1 VRPWK
6 DHGEPVDRVAAVCY
20 RLAGGSVQFKL
31 VRTDAGRWTFP
42 KGHVEKGE
50 TPWVAAQREA
60 LEEAGVRG
68 SIVSEPFMTF
78 PHEKRAPD
86 GRLVELAVAAYLLHV
101 ESECDTPEQGR
112 DPTWFGPQEAKQ
124 RLAEKRSLRYQQAYC
139 TVIDEACRRLGGE
152 EARDRL
158 EER

>member
-1 VRPWK
+1 MNHR
-6 DHGEPVDRVAAVCY
+6 GPVDRVGAVCY
-20 RLAGGSVQFKL
+20 RLADGSVQFKL

-50 TPWVAAQREA
+50 APWVAAQREA

-78 PHEKRAPD
+78 SHEKRTPD
-86 GRLVELAVAAYLLHV
+86 GRPVELTVAAYLLHV

-112 DPTWFGPQEAKQ
+112 DPTWFGPAEAKQ
-124 RLAEKRSLRYQQAYC
+124 KLTEKRNPRHQQAYFN
-139 TVIDEACRRLGGE
+139 VIDEACRKLAQQDANGV
-152 EARDRL
+152 
-158 EER
+158 